1 MIDIPDGILM
11 PEEVSTSA
19 GRPAEEL
26 TLSFKHISLDREG
39 LVLELDVLTNFDVRP
54 QLEHK
59 MKDRLIKTLGNITDV
74 KFSYFYDESY
84 GACKPCLAVSGA
96 NPTEKAKPVSDGVI
110 LGKRITMA
118 ETSYENL
125 AEISGA
131 RTKVAISGDVF
142 EMEIKETRKKNF
154 WVMTLRINKGPR
166 AAAVKAFIKSKQEYE
181 TVNESLSAGDTIIVQ
196 GDIRYDDYIH
206 ENVMIANSINRGIKS
221 KRVETYD
228 GDKRVELHAHTRMSE
243 NDGFNDVDEMVKQAA
258 DWGQPAIAITDHG
271 VVQSFPDAANTAKKL
286 AKKGKKIKI
295 LYGMEG
301 YLYPDDDAYDENGNI
316 NLSKKRNTY
325 HIILIA
331 KNLTGLK
338 NLYKIVSY
346 THIDYFYR
354 RPQLPR
360 RVLDKYK
367 DGLIIGSACEAGE
380 VFQAVLKGAS
390 DDELLRIASYYD
402 YLEIQPL
409 GNNFFLINSD
419 RYPNVTSK
427 QDLIDLN
434 MKIVELAD
442 KLGKPVVATTDS
454 HYPDKES
461 AIYRNIV
468 MSRVG
473 FGDTNSNSLYLRTTA
488 EMLKEFDYLGERTK
502 EIVIDNT
509 NLIAAMTEEFQP
521 VPDEKCPPSIDG
533 ADETLRST
541 CYANARRIYGEPLP
555 EEIRERLDTELNSII
570 SNGYAVM
577 YVAAQLLVEKSNKD
591 GYLVGSRGS
600 VGSSFAATMAGI
612 TEVNPLE
619 PHYICPKCHKL
630 EFTKKLDVYDTG
642 FDMPDKVCVRCGT
655 PMDKNGLNIPFA
667 TFLGFNGDKEPDI
680 DLNFAGEYQPI
691 AHKFVGEIFGE
702 KNIFKAGT
710 VATIAEKT
718 AFGYVK
724 KYEEDTGKT
733 FSSSE
738 ELILANGCTGTK
750 RTTGQHP
757 GGIIVVPAD
766 REIFEFC
773 PVQKPANNRDAE
785 FITTHFDYHKI
796 DKNLLKL
803 DILGHDVPQM
813 IRHLQDMTGVDPL
826 KIDIADKK
834 TLSIFTSIDALNILD
849 PDEYE
854 FKHGTYGIPEFGT
867 NFTRGM
873 LDAIQP
879 KTISALIKISGFS
892 HGTDVWTNNAED
904 LIKSGVAT
912 IEELISCRDDIMNYL
927 IIKGVDKSNAFRI
940 MEDVRKNRELKQDE
954 LDIMKKHG
962 VPDWYVESCR
972 TLKYLFPRAH
982 AAAYVIMALRMAW
995 FKVYYPS
1002 AFYCAW
1008 LSTKIDN
1015 FDVNVAGGGINA
1027 VKSAMN
1033 ALNSDDDD
1041 TSSAKKK
1048 ELKVVYEVIYELLSR
1063 GCEFSMPE
1071 LGVSDPC
1078 MFNVV
1083 DDRINIP
1090 FMAVIGV
1097 GRSAAISLAEAYKD
1111 APFLSIDEVQRKT
1124 KLSSSN
1130 IEDLKACGVF
1140 DDLPDSAQV
1149 SIFDM

>member
-1 MIDIPDGILM
+1 MIEVPNGILT
-11 PEEVSTSA
+11 PEEASESA
-19 GRPAEEL
+19 GKPVDEL
-26 TLSFKHISLDREG
+26 TLSLKNISLDSAG
-39 LVLELDVLTNFDVRP
+39 LVLELDVLVNFDVKPR
-54 QLEHK
+54 LERV
-59 MKDRLIKTLGNITDV
+59 MRERLIKSLGNINNV
-74 KFSYFYDESY
+74 KFNYFYDESY
-84 GACKPCLAVSGA
+84 SESKQTVSGA
-96 NPTEKAKPVSDGVI
+96 SVKPTDKPKTNNNGII
-110 LGKRITMA
+110 LGKRITIA
-118 ETSYENL
+118 ETAYENL

-131 RTKVAISGDVF
+131 RSKVAVSGTVF
-142 EMEIKETRKKNF
+142 EIEIKDTKKKNF
-154 WVMTLRINKGPR
+154 WVMTLRINKGPQ
-166 AAAVKAFIKSKQEYE
+166 AAAVKAFIKSKQDFDII
-181 TVNESLSAGDTIIVQ
+181 NESVSKGDEIIAQ

-206 ENVMIANSINRGIKS
+206 ENVMIANSINRAV
-221 KRVETYD
+221 KRTRKETYE
-228 GDKRVELHAHTRMSE
+228 GQKRVELHAHTRMSE
-243 NDGFNDVDEMVKQAA
+243 NDGFNDVEEMVKQAA
-258 DWGQPAIAITDHG
+258 EWGQPAIAITDHG
-271 VVQSFPDAANTAKKL
+271 VVQSFPDAASAAKKL
-286 AKKGKKIKI
+286 AKKGKEIKI

-360 RVLDKYK
+360 KVLDKYK
-367 DGLIIGSACEAGE
+367 EGLIIGSACEAGE

-390 DDELLRIASYYD
+390 DEELLKIASYYD

-409 GNNFFLINSD
+409 GNNHFLINSD
-419 RYPNVTSK
+419 RYPQVTSK
-427 QDLIDLN
+427 QNLIDMN
-434 MKIVELAD
+434 MKIVEIGD

-468 MSRVG
+468 MSMVG
-473 FGDTNSNSLYLRTTA
+473 FNDTNSNSLYLRTTA
-488 EMLKEFDYLGERTK
+488 EMLKEFEYLGDRAK

-509 NLIAAMTEEFQP
+509 NLIASMTETFQP
-521 VPDEKCPPSIDG
+521 VPDEKCPPSIEG
-533 ADETLRST
+533 ADETLRES
-541 CYANARRIYGEPLP
+541 CYERAKSIYGDPIP
-555 EEIRERLDTELNSII
+555 ERVLERLDTELNSII
-570 SNGYAVM
+570 NNGYAVM

-619 PHYICPKCHKL
+619 PHYICPNCHNL
-630 EFTKKLDVYDTG
+630 RFTEQLDKYDTG
-642 FDMPDKVCVRCGT
+642 FDMPDRVCEKCGT
-655 PMDKNGLNIPFA
+655 NMDKNGLNIPFA

-680 DLNFAGEYQPI
+680 DLNFAGEYQPV

-702 KNIFKAGT
+702 ENIFKAGT

-724 KYEEDTGKT
+724 KYEESTGK
-733 FSSSE
+733 SYSNSE
-738 ELILANGCTGTK
+738 ELVLANGCTGTK

-826 KIDIADKK
+826 GIDIADKK
-834 TLSIFTSIDALNILD
+834 TLSIFTSIDALNIVD

-873 LDAIQP
+873 LDAIKP

-904 LIKSGVAT
+904 LIKNGVAT
-912 IEELISCRDDIMNYL
+912 IDELISCRDDIMNYL
-927 IIKGVDKSNAFRI
+927 MIKGVDKSNAFKI
-940 MEDVRKNRELKQDE
+940 MEDVRKNKELKQEE
-954 LDIMKKHG
+954 LDVMKEHG

-982 AAAYVIMALRMAW
+982 AAAYVMMALRMAW

-1015 FDVNVAGGGINA
+1015 FDVNVARGGAEAAKAAIN
-1027 VKSAMN
+1027 S
-1033 ALNSDDDD
+1033 LNSEDDD
-1041 TSSAKKK
+1041 TSAAKKK

-1063 GCEFSMPE
+1063 GCEFSLPE

-1078 MFNVV
+1078 MFTVV
-1083 DDRINIP
+1083 DDKIKIP
-1090 FMAVIGV
+1090 FMAVSGV
-1097 GRSAAISLAEAYKD
+1097 GRSAAISLAEAYKEG
-1111 APFLSIDEVQRKT
+1111 PFLSIDEVQRKT
-1124 KLSSSN
+1124 KLSSTN

-1140 DDLPDSAQV
+1140 DELPDSAQV